1 MVLDTATNPVTNK
14 HKHFSF
20 NAEARRDNDL
30 ERMSKIKEKL
40 TCKKIPS
47 IPRQKTWRIF
57 FIVVPALPL
66 YFSYHSFWK
75 QRNESI
81 WTLIQTARRYRRER
95 L

>member
-47 IPRQKTWRIF
+47 IPRQKT
-57 FIVVPALPL
+57 
-66 YFSYHSFWK
+66 
-75 QRNESI
+75 
-81 WTLIQTARRYRRER
+81 
-95 L
+95 